1 MIRRTWFLFLK
12 NSTGEFILI
21 CKIIHR
27 VVIDYYYHYS
37 HCSYV
42 PTVKTVHNVDI
53 TKSEDSSETIS
64 VQADFF
70 HNILLG
76 GDQLTCA
83 RVRGSQRIREN
94 ATNGSAC
101 TS

>member
-1 MIRRTWFLFLK
+1 MR
-12 NSTGEFILI
+12 
-21 CKIIHR
+21 
-27 VVIDYYYHYS
+27 
-37 HCSYV
+37 
-42 PTVKTVHNVDI
+42 TVHNVDI

-94 ATNGSAC
+94 STNGSARLEGVVPVIEDWHARVC
-101 TS
+101 YLQVQFVHV

>member
-1 MIRRTWFLFLK
+1 M
-12 NSTGEFILI
+12 
-21 CKIIHR
+21 
-27 VVIDYYYHYS
+27 
-37 HCSYV
+37 
-42 PTVKTVHNVDI
+42 KTVHNVDI

-83 RVRGSQRIREN
+83 RVRSSQRIREN
-94 ATNGSAC
+94 STNGSARLEGVVPVIEDWHARVC
-101 TS
+101 YLQVQFVHV